1 MDVGLSDLE
10 PCLDLVYGAL
20 RVWLLLSYFF
30 VLGPVL
36 ASAFGPLDLPIN
48 YSTLIFCFLFSS
60 DVIDSYVAS
69 SDFNRL
75 DGTCPR
81 TRAGRVPPTIAVR

>member
-48 YSTLIFCFLFSS
+48 YSTLIFCSFVF
-60 DVIDSYVAS
+60 V
-69 SDFNRL
+69 
-75 DGTCPR
+75 
-81 TRAGRVPPTIAVR
+81 